1 MLTAPQVEA
10 FLRKFEPLQHVLVE
24 EQSQMIYAPWLVRL
38 HGTVSLHG
46 EIHAFETDLDLR
58 EFGSAEDLLLLANQ
72 LMKSFEQASRR
83 THV

>member
-58 EFGSAEDLLLLANQ
+58 EFAGGDDLLLLAMQ
-72 LMKSFEQASRR
+72 LMKSFEQASRK
-83 THV
+83 TL